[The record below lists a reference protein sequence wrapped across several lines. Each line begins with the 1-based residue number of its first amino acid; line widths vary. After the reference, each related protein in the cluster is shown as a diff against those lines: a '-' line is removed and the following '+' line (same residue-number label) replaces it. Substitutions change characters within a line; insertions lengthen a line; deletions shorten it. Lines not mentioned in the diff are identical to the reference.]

1 MREERR
7 GRKRKCSV
15 GGGPWIRKVS
25 ALGVSLRRRARRA
38 RPAPRRASTRERPGD
53 ANHRFESLQT
63 KSIILIIIIPR
74 LDYSV
79 SLAVL
84 LSSSCRGIVPEDV
97 DVQGTAAGQRYS
109 SLNGNIAICSW
120 IRPRLLEG
128 GGGSSWTWMLQP
140 LCTVH
145 TCSDSCSP
153 GNGSSHHSAYK

>member
-63 KSIILIIIIPR
+63 KSIIILIIIIPR

-109 SLNGNIAICSW
+109 SLNGNIANCSW

-128 GGGSSWTWMLQP
+128 EGRGKLLDMDATASVYSTYMQ
-140 LCTVH
+140 
-145 TCSDSCSP
+145 
-153 GNGSSHHSAYK
+153 